1 MNTRSGHSSTSS
13 AAKKPNWQ
21 ARPTNFLSPN
31 SLMLKEWPD
40 HLFSPRTAEA
50 IVEPHGGLDCLR
62 PPLYNTFFTLR
73 IFDYSRAV
81 CLLDCQSHVQNLRRP
96 GPPFP

>member
-1 MNTRSGHSSTSS
+1 
-13 AAKKPNWQ
+13 
-21 ARPTNFLSPN
+21 
-31 SLMLKEWPD
+31 MLKEWPD

-96 GPPFP
+96 GPPFPSLFLELYLGLLEFEKSDGSWPPS